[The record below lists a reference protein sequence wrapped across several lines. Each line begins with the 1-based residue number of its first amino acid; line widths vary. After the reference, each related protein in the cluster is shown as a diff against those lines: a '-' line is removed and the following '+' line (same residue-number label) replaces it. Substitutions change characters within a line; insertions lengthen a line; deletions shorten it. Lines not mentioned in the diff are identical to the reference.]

1 MAARFSYSRWDGTQ
15 RGFDLDAD
23 QLFDQLTDE
32 LLYHGDVNAA
42 LRRMLQ
48 DGMRGPDGE
57 RMQGLRD
64 LMARL
69 REERQQRLD
78 RHDLGGVY
86 DEINRELDD
95 IVDEERHAIDNALR
109 DAETSGDERRMQTA
123 RDTAAD
129 RQMQLDLMP
138 DDLAGKVR
146 QLSAYDFE
154 SSEAR
159 QRFEQLMERLRQQ
172 MMQQVVDQ
180 MTAGHRGHVAAGH
193 ATHEGHA
200 GRPQRD
206 ARAPSAW

>member
-64 LMARL
+64 LLARL

-95 IVDEERHAIDNALR
+95 IVDEERHAIDNAVR

-146 QLSAYDFE
+146 ELSAYDFE
-154 SSEAR
+154 SGEAR

-172 MMQQVVDQ
+172 LMQQVVDQ
-180 MTAGHRGHVAAGH
+180 MSQGMRGHVAA
-193 ATHEGHA
+193 ATC
-200 GRPQRD
+200 
-206 ARAPSAW
+206 SA